1 MTLGE
6 KLKQARLEAGL
17 SQKSLCGDVITRNML
32 SQIENG
38 SARPSMD
45 TLAFLAARLGRPVS
59 WFLEETA
66 VFSPN
71 QAVMETARQCFD
83 EGDWAGT
90 LAALEHFR
98 DSDEI
103 YSREREWMGILAMLR
118 MAQEAID
125 QQRRRYALELLE
137 KMGEMGKNCLY
148 YPPELERSRI
158 LLLGKAGGKIREPLP
173 DLDGELVLRAKIALE
188 AGDGVRAGRLLDAA
202 EDHSGPRWN
211 FLRGEAYRTLREY
224 AMAAQ
229 CYHRAE
235 SVCPEAIP
243 GLEECYREL
252 GDYKMAY
259 AYACK
264 QK

>member
-59 WFLEETA
+59 WFLEETS

-83 EGDWAGT
+83 KGDWTGT

-98 DSDEI
+98 EPDEI
-103 YSREREWMGILAMLR
+103 YGREREWMGILAMLR
-118 MAQEAID
+118 MAEEAID
-125 QQRRRYALELLE
+125 QERRLYALELL
-137 KMGEMGKNCLY
+137 KKVGEMGEACFH
-148 YPPELERSRI
+148 YPGEWEKKRL
-158 LLLGKAGGKIREPLP
+158 LLLGKAGENVSGLLP
-173 DLDGELVLRAKIALE
+173 GLDGELVLRAKIALE
-188 AGDGVRAGRLLDAA
+188 SGDGVRAGQLLDAA
-202 EDHSGPRWN
+202 EDHNGPRWN
-211 FLRGEAYRTLREY
+211 FLRGEAYRTLRQY
-224 AMAAQ
+224 ALAAQ

-235 SVCPEAIP
+235 SVFPEAIP

-252 GDYKMAY
+252 GDFKMAY
-259 AYACK
+259 VYACK